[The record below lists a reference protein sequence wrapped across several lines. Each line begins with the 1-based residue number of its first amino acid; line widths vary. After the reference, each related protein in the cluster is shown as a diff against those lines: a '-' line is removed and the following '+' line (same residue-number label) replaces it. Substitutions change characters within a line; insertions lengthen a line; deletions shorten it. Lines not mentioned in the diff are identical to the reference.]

1 MIVAVVSVVNEC
13 VLVRVQRWD
22 DCLWGMGTPECREVK
37 VAFVVWDAKRV
48 FWVEHTLQNLAVS
61 E

>member
-1 MIVAVVSVVNEC
+1 MVVSVASAVNEH

-22 DCLWGMGTPECREVK
+22 DCLWGIPECRGVK
-37 VAFVVWDAKRV
+37 DAFVVWDAKRV